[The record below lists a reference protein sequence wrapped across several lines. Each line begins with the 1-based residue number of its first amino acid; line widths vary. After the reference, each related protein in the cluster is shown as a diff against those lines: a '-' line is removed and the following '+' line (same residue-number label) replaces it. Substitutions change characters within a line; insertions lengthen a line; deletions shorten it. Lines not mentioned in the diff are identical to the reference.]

1 MLTSHDAVQ
10 LVVDHLRV
18 KGHQVEKV
26 SYPMGSTP
34 IVQVKGHPGAPGFR
48 ISFLVGVSS
57 YCGTRFE
64 PADWERTV
72 KSLRDQRAGLQ
83 ELKARKHY
91 LALGS
96 ERGCKALVM
105 SGSAAGREEA
115 LAALAAELG
124 FSLML
129 IDDQQ
134 TVISAMLNSP
144 DSSLGADA

>member
-1 MLTSHDAVQ
+1 MLAPYDAVQ
-10 LVVDHLRV
+10 LVVGHLRA
-18 KGHQVEKV
+18 KGHQIEQV
-26 SYPMGSTP
+26 SYPMGSPP
-34 IVQVKGHPGAPGFR
+34 IIQVKGRPDAPGFR

-72 KSLRDQRAGLQ
+72 NSLRGLKAGLQ
-83 ELKARKHY
+83 DLKARKHY
-91 LALGS
+91 LGLGN

-105 SGSAAGREEA
+105 TGSVAGREKE
-115 LAALAAELG
+115 LAVLAEELG

-134 TVISAMLNSP
+134 SVISAMLNRPEST
-144 DSSLGADA
+144 SSADA